1 MKAYMEMRAKKLE
14 IVAEMRA
21 KKIEIEAEMH
31 ATKLEMETDMQAKK
45 LEIGA
50 AKAKTKTKEVALAC
64 MMEVKIITMYLSM
77 VFSRKK
83 PCFEKMQ
90 REMLKLDD

>member
-1 MKAYMEMRAKKLE
+1 MEMRVKKL
-14 IVAEMRA
+14 
-21 KKIEIEAEMH
+21 EIEAEMQAKKIEMEAGMH
-31 ATKLEMETDMQAKK
+31 VKKLEMEADVQAKK
-45 LEIGA
+45 VEVKA
-50 AKAKTKTKEVALAC
+50 AKAKTKTKEVAPAC